1 MSRKPPGSHPAR
13 PGLEARHHGAVQ
25 PKPPL
30 PAKEG
35 VAGDAVAAPVGDD
48 VLEAHVASK
57 PQPTSA
63 SGQGRNSGARQAR
76 SSGPRAGKA
85 ASGTSDGASDG
96 GAAAPT
102 PGAVGRPD
110 KTADASG
117 EAEAEAAPPVP
128 SPAPSSAGE
137 RAGKLAPRP
146 APAPGPAADAPVVP
160 AEALAPAEAVAAVL
174 AADHRDPFAFFGM
187 HRFGGDGP
195 LMVRAFLPDA
205 EAVAVVDTAT
215 GEVAAELPRVHEA
228 GVFAGV
234 VTGRSEPFAY
244 RLRVRAEAGDADLE
258 DPYRFPPVLSEA
270 DAHLLA
276 EGSHLESY
284 RRLGAHPTMLEGVAG
299 TAFAVW
305 APHAARVAVIG
316 EFNGWDGRRHG
327 MRLRHECGVWEIFL
341 PGVRPGQLYKYEI
354 KGPGGAL
361 LTDKCD
367 PFAFFV
373 EKSPGSAAIVHDLDA
388 YGWSDRE
395 WMRSRSRYNARE
407 APISIY
413 EVHLPSWRRKP
424 EEGHRWLSYRELA
437 EDLVDYVREM
447 GFTHIELLP
456 IAEFDFDGSLG
467 YQPFAMFAPTSRWG
481 TPDDFRLLVDRCH
494 AAGIGVIV
502 DWVPFHFSDDPHG
515 LRLFDGTHLYE
526 HPDPHQRRHP
536 GWNTLIYDYGRR
548 EVSSYL
554 VSNALFWLKEY
565 HIDGLRIPA
574 VGSML
579 YLDYGRARGDWTPN
593 RHGGAENLDAIDVLR
608 RVNAAIETHALGTF
622 TIAEENSAWP
632 SVSHPPAFGGLGF
645 GYRWNSGWV
654 RDTLRYISRNP
665 VHRKYYHDE
674 LICGPAT
681 AFHEHHVLPLSH
693 EEVSAGRG
701 SLLRRMPGDRWQSF
715 ANLRLLYALFFTHP
729 GKKLL
734 FMGQELAPEREWNPE
749 ISLDW
754 HLLHD
759 PLHAGVQRLI
769 RDLNA
774 LYRAVPALHELDC
787 NEAGFEWID
796 ANDTEQSVISFLR
809 KDASA
814 RGSVAIVCNF
824 TPVVRQG
831 YRVGVADAG
840 FYAESLNTDA
850 ERYGGS
856 NVGNYG
862 GLDADDWPMHGRPFS
877 LGLNLPPF
885 AAVVLRHVGRR
896 TDPGEGA
903 DDGSATG

>member
-1 MSRKPPGSHPAR
+1 MSRKPRASHPAR
-13 PGLEARHHGAVQ
+13 RGSEARPDGALQ

-30 PAKEG
+30 PADERLAAAAAVGDEVLEPPVQARRPAGRAKPRPTATATKEPPG
-35 VAGDAVAAPVGDD
+35 KPVEPANTAAPP
-48 VLEAHVASK
+48 E
-57 PQPTSA
+57 P
-63 SGQGRNSGARQAR
+63 
-76 SSGPRAGKA
+76 A
-85 ASGTSDGASDG
+85 AE
-96 GAAAPT
+96 AAAPQPAPEPAAT
-102 PGAVGRPD
+102 
-110 KTADASG
+110 
-117 EAEAEAAPPVP
+117 AAPERAPD
-128 SPAPSSAGE
+128 PAPDPE
-137 RAGKLAPRP
+137 PE
-146 APAPGPAADAPVVP
+146 PVIHVP
-160 AEALAPAEAVAAVL
+160 AEALAPADGIAAVL
-174 AADHRDPFAFFGM
+174 AADHRDPFGFFGM
-187 HRFGGDGP
+187 HRYQGDGP
-195 LMVRAFLPDA
+195 LLVRAFLP
-205 EAVAVVDTAT
+205 EASRVGVVDAAT
-215 GEVAAELPRVHEA
+215 GDVVAELPRVHDA

-234 VTGRSEPFAY
+234 VPGRSERFAY
-244 RLRVRAEAGDADLE
+244 RLRAQIGGENEGGEIRGGEIDVEDA
-258 DPYRFPPVLSEA
+258 YRFPPVLSEA

-284 RRLGAHPTMLEGVAG
+284 RRLGAHPMRLDGVDG
-299 TAFAVW
+299 VAFAVW
-305 APHAARVAVIG
+305 APHASRVAVIG

-341 PGVRPGQLYKYEI
+341 PNVRPGQLYKYEI

-373 EKSPGSAAIVHDLDA
+373 EKSPGSAAIVCDLDA
-388 YGWSDRE
+388 YRWGDGE
-395 WMRSRSRYNARE
+395 WMQKRSRYNGRE

-413 EVHLPSWRRKP
+413 EVHLPSWRRRP

-437 EDLVDYVREM
+437 DELVGYVREM

-494 AAGIGVIV
+494 QAGIGVIA

-526 HPDPHQRRHP
+526 HPDPRQRRHP

-574 VGSML
+574 VASML
-579 YLDYGRARGDWTPN
+579 YLDYGRARGEWTPN
-593 RHGGAENLDAIDVLR
+593 RHGGHENLDAIDVLR
-608 RVNAAIETHALGTF
+608 RVNAAIEAQAPGTF
-622 TIAEENSAWP
+622 TIAEESSAWP
-632 SVSHPPAFGGLGF
+632 SVTHPPAFGGLGF
-645 GYRWNSGWV
+645 GYRWNTGWV
-654 RDTLRYISRNP
+654 RDALRYVSRNP

-674 LICGPAT
+674 IVCGPAT
-681 AFHEHHVLPLSH
+681 AFHEHHILPLSH
-693 EEVSAGRG
+693 EEVAAGQG

-734 FMGQELAPEREWNPE
+734 FMGQEFAPEREWNPE

-754 HLLHD
+754 HLLDD
-759 PLHAGVQRLI
+759 PLHAGVQRLV

-774 LYRAVPALHELDC
+774 LYRSVPALHELDC
-787 NEAGFEWID
+787 AEQGFEWID

-809 KDASA
+809 KDE
-814 RGSVAIVCNF
+814 RGHGSVVIVCNF
-824 TPVVRQG
+824 TPVVRNG
-831 YRVGVADAG
+831 YRVGVPDAG

-850 ERYGGS
+850 ERYGGG

-862 GLDADDWPMHGRPFS
+862 GIDADEWPMHGRPFS

-885 AAVVLRHVGRR
+885 AAVVLRHAGRR
-896 TDPGEGA
+896 IHPGEDA
-903 DDGSATG
+903 DGDDALATG

>member
-1 MSRKPPGSHPAR
+1 MSTKPTGSHPAR
-13 PGLEARHHGAVQ
+13 PKARPDDAAKA
-25 PKPPL
+25 KPPL
-30 PAKEG
+30 PAEERLSG
-35 VAGDAVAAPVGDD
+35 GAPAQGVGDE
-48 VLEAHVASK
+48 VLEAPVAPAAKAAPATAQGRSPAGRPARPSSGRGRAGGTDARPGKEPPEAAASKEPPAEASK
-57 PQPTSA
+57 PAET
-63 SGQGRNSGARQAR
+63 
-76 SSGPRAGKA
+76 A
-85 ASGTSDGASDG
+85 A
-96 GAAAPT
+96 
-102 PGAVGRPD
+102 
-110 KTADASG
+110 
-117 EAEAEAAPPVP
+117 P
-128 SPAPSSAGE
+128 SPAPPP
-137 RAGKLAPRP
+137 APVAAPEP
-146 APAPGPAADAPVVP
+146 AVTPDPAPGPAPEPVANVP
-160 AEALAPAEAVAAVL
+160 AEALAPADGIAAVL
-174 AADHRDPFAFFGM
+174 AADHRDPFGFFGM
-187 HRFGGDGP
+187 HHFEGTGP
-195 LMVRAFLPDA
+195 LMVRAFLP
-205 EAVAVVDTAT
+205 EASPEASIVHVVDAAT
-215 GEVAAELPRVHEA
+215 GEAAAELLRVHEA
-228 GVFAGV
+228 GIFAGV
-234 VTGRSEPFAY
+234 VPGRSERFAY
-244 RLRVRAEAGDADLE
+244 CLRVRTQAGEIDVE
-258 DPYRFPPVLSEA
+258 DPYRFPPVLSEG

-284 RRLGAHPTMLEGVAG
+284 RRLGAHPTRLDGVDG
-299 TAFAVW
+299 VAFAVW

-341 PGVRPGQLYKYEI
+341 PGIRAGQLYKYEI

-388 YGWSDRE
+388 YAWGDGE
-395 WMRSRSRYNARE
+395 WMKNRGRYNARE

-413 EVHLPSWRRKP
+413 EVHLPSWRRRP

-437 EDLVDYVREM
+437 DELVAYVHEM
-447 GFTHIELLP
+447 GFTHVELLP
-456 IAEFDFDGSLG
+456 VAEFDFDGSLG

-494 AAGIGVIV
+494 TVGIGVIV

-574 VGSML
+574 VASML
-579 YLDYGRARGDWTPN
+579 YLDYGRARGEWTPN
-593 RHGGAENLDAIDVLR
+593 RHGGHENLDAIDVLR
-608 RVNAAIETHALGTF
+608 RVNEAVAAHAPGTF

-645 GYRWNSGWV
+645 GYRWNTGWV
-654 RDTLRYISRNP
+654 RDTLRYVSRNP

-674 LICGPAT
+674 VICGPAA
-681 AFHEHHVLPLSH
+681 AFHEHHILPLSH

-701 SLLRRMPGDRWQSF
+701 SLLGRMPGDRWQSF

-734 FMGQELAPEREWNPE
+734 FMGQEFAPERDWNPE

-754 HLLHD
+754 HLLDD
-759 PLHAGVQRLI
+759 PMHAGVQRLV

-774 LYRAVPALHELDC
+774 LYRSVPALHELDC
-787 NEAGFEWID
+787 AEGGFEWID

-809 KDASA
+809 KDATA

-824 TPVVRQG
+824 TPVVRKG
-831 YRVGVADAG
+831 YRIGVPDAG

-885 AAVVLRHVGRR
+885 AAVVLRHAGRR
-896 TDPGEGA
+896 THAEDGGDG
-903 DDGSATG
+903 DDASATG

>member
-1 MSRKPPGSHPAR
+1 MSTKPTGSHPAR
-13 PGLEARHHGAVQ
+13 PKARPDDAAKA
-25 PKPPL
+25 KPPL
-30 PAKEG
+30 PAEERL
-35 VAGDAVAAPVGDD
+35 AGGAPTQAVGDE
-48 VLEAHVASK
+48 VLEAPAAPAVKAAPAS
-57 PQPTSA
+57 A
-63 SGQGRNSGARQAR
+63 QGRSPAGRTVRA
-76 SSGPRAGKA
+76 SSGRGRAAGSEA
-85 ASGTSDGASDG
+85 RPGTALPE
-96 GAAAPT
+96 AAAAKEP
-102 PGAVGRPD
+102 PSEVAKP
-110 KTADASG
+110 
-117 EAEAEAAPPVP
+117 AEAAAAAAAAAP
-128 SPAPSSAGE
+128 SPAPSPASV
-137 RAGKLAPRP
+137 P
-146 APAPGPAADAPVVP
+146 APDPAPDPVAEVP
-160 AEALAPAEAVAAVL
+160 AEALAPADGVAAVL
-174 AADHRDPFAFFGM
+174 AADHRDPFGFFGM
-187 HRFGGDGP
+187 HHFEGTGP
-195 LMVRAFLPDA
+195 LMVRAFLA
-205 EAVAVVDTAT
+205 EASAEASIVHVVDAAT

-228 GVFAGV
+228 GIFAGV
-234 VTGRSEPFAY
+234 VPRRGKRFAY
-244 RLRVRAEAGDADLE
+244 RLRVRTQAGEIDVE

-270 DAHLLA
+270 DAHMLA

-284 RRLGAHPTMLEGVAG
+284 RRLGAHPMRLDGVDG
-299 TAFAVW
+299 VAFAVW

-341 PGVRPGQLYKYEI
+341 PGIRAGQLYKYEI

-373 EKSPGSAAIVHDLDA
+373 EKSPGSAAIVQDLDA
-388 YGWSDRE
+388 YAWGDGE
-395 WMRSRSRYNARE
+395 WMKNRRRYNARE

-413 EVHLPSWRRKP
+413 EVHLPSWRRRP

-437 EDLVDYVREM
+437 DELVAYVREM

-456 IAEFDFDGSLG
+456 VAEFDFDGSLG

-574 VGSML
+574 VASML
-579 YLDYGRARGDWTPN
+579 YLDYGRARGEWTPN
-593 RHGGAENLDAIDVLR
+593 RHGGHENLDAIDVLR
-608 RVNAAIETHALGTF
+608 RVNDAVAAHAPGTF

-632 SVSHPPAFGGLGF
+632 SVSHPSAFGGLGF
-645 GYRWNSGWV
+645 GYRWNTGWV
-654 RDTLRYISRNP
+654 RDTLRYVSRNP

-674 LICGPAT
+674 VICGPAA
-681 AFHEHHVLPLSH
+681 AFHEHHILPLSH

-701 SLLRRMPGDRWQSF
+701 SLLGRMPGDRWQSF

-734 FMGQELAPEREWNPE
+734 FMGQEFAPERDWNPE

-754 HLLHD
+754 HLLGD
-759 PLHAGVQRLI
+759 PMHAGVQRLV

-774 LYRAVPALHELDC
+774 LYRSVPALHELDC
-787 NEAGFEWID
+787 AEGGFEWID

-814 RGSVAIVCNF
+814 RGSVAVVCNF
-824 TPVVRQG
+824 TPVVRKG
-831 YRVGVADAG
+831 YRIGVPDAG

-885 AAVVLRHVGRR
+885 AAVVLRHAGRR
-896 TDPGEGA
+896 THAEGGGGG
-903 DDGSATG
+903 DDASATG